1 MLIAGIALGLVLGL
15 LLGGKIGRLADIRLR
30 FLPLLFL
37 GVILRFGTEALLAY
51 NVPIVDQLRLP
62 LFGLAYG
69 LLLVTLWQNRG
80 YPGLALAFVGV
91 ASNALVIMV
100 NGGYM
105 PVWLP
110 AYEASGLSGPLGTVL
125 HTPLPATLGS
135 EFLLHL
141 GPLGDLIP
149 LPIPPLQNVAS
160 IGDLFLTAGLSFF
173 LFSTVLTVSPEARDA
188 IDAAKA
194 ARSTGTG
201 AARLPTGA
209 SAQTAVL
216 DRPTAT
222 APIDA
227 GPSTAVEGAAA
238 AAATELAPADAW
250 TLFPPGE
257 SVSDA
262 VYDQGT
268 GLSPGL
274 EEASVLER
282 PRMLGGGSVGMAYPA
297 LSASSSA
304 VAMDAAAA
312 MPGAIV
318 VPRPTTTRL
327 EDIRRHP
334 YIRLALNGSFSAL
347 WVGQVISLFG
357 DRINQ
362 LALIA
367 FVFEITDSPTAVA
380 ITFIVSTIPN
390 LLFSPIAGTLVDR
403 WDQKQVLVVSDLL
416 RAALVL
422 MIPVAVLINV
432 WLAYPL
438 VFLITTVSIFFRP
451 ARIAILPRIV
461 DEGDLL
467 SANSAM
473 WVGETIADVINYPIA
488 GLFVVFLASS
498 LPLAFWF
505 DAVTYLGSAVLLAT
519 IVVPP
524 IVRKARGAGG
534 EAGADDEVDAVDGAT
549 DGVDMAPDGDTP
561 KRRSIVADLRVGWQF
576 LRHETVLMAN
586 TLQGTAGQFA
596 VGVFTVSSIVL
607 AKEITTAPGD
617 EYRATYAFM
626 ETAIGLGNLIG
637 GFALGLVA
645 TRVHKG
651 RLIIAAYVAFGAL
664 VFLVGN
670 VSSVLIVLGLLFG
683 VGVANMAFIIP
694 SQTLFQERTP
704 PELMARVVSFRFALV
719 FGGMSIAMALGGV
732 FTTALGPGPVIAA
745 AGLISIAAGLAGLG
759 VRALREA

>member
-1 MLIAGIALGLVLGL
+1 
-15 LLGGKIGRLADIRLR
+15 
-30 FLPLLFL
+30 
-37 GVILRFGTEALLAY
+37 
-51 NVPIVDQLRLP
+51 
-62 LFGLAYG
+62 
-69 LLLVTLWQNRG
+69 
-80 YPGLALAFVGV
+80 
-91 ASNALVIMV
+91 
-100 NGGYM
+100 
-105 PVWLP
+105 
-110 AYEASGLSGPLGTVL
+110 
-125 HTPLPATLGS
+125 
-135 EFLLHL
+135 
-141 GPLGDLIP
+141 
-149 LPIPPLQNVAS
+149 
-160 IGDLFLTAGLSFF
+160 
-173 LFSTVLTVSPEARDA
+173 
-188 IDAAKA
+188 
-194 ARSTGTG
+194 
-201 AARLPTGA
+201 
-209 SAQTAVL
+209 
-216 DRPTAT
+216 
-222 APIDA
+222 
-227 GPSTAVEGAAA
+227 
-238 AAATELAPADAW
+238 
-250 TLFPPGE
+250 
-257 SVSDA
+257 
-262 VYDQGT
+262 
-268 GLSPGL
+268 
-274 EEASVLER
+274 
-282 PRMLGGGSVGMAYPA
+282 MLGGGSVGMAYPA
-297 LSASSSA
+297 LNASSSA

-318 VPRPTTTRL
+318 VPRPTTARL

-534 EAGADDEVDAVDGAT
+534 EPGRRPNRRS
-549 DGVDMAPDGDTP
+549 MARPRRQADGDP
-561 KRRSIVADLRVGWQF
+561 ERRSIVADLRVG
-576 LRHETVLMAN
+576 L
-586 TLQGTAGQFA
+586 
-596 VGVFTVSSIVL
+596 GVPAPRDGPHGEHAPGHGRPVRGRRVHVSSIVL
-607 AKEITTAPGD
+607 RRRSRPRPGD
-617 EYRATYAFM
+617 EYRAPTRSWRPRSAS
-626 ETAIGLGNLIG
+626 
-637 GFALGLVA
+637 A
-645 TRVHKG
+645 T
-651 RLIIAAYVAFGAL
+651 
-664 VFLVGN
+664 
-670 VSSVLIVLGLLFG
+670 
-683 VGVANMAFIIP
+683 
-694 SQTLFQERTP
+694 
-704 PELMARVVSFRFALV
+704 
-719 FGGMSIAMALGGV
+719 
-732 FTTALGPGPVIAA
+732 
-745 AGLISIAAGLAGLG
+745 
-759 VRALREA
+759 

>member
-1 MLIAGIALGLVLGL
+1 M
-15 LLGGKIGRLADIRLR
+15 DELR
-30 FLPLLFL
+30 
-37 GVILRFGTEALLAY
+37 V
-51 NVPIVDQLRLP
+51 P
-62 LFGLAYG
+62 LFGISYG
-69 LLLVTLWQNRG
+69 FLLFTLWQNRT
-80 YPGLALAFVGV
+80 YPGMALAFVGV

-100 NGGYM
+100 NGGHM
-105 PVWLP
+105 PVWMP
-110 AYEASGLSGPLGTVL
+110 AYEASGVVGPLGTVL
-125 HTPLPATLGS
+125 HVPLPATLGP

-149 LPIPPLQNVAS
+149 LPIPPVQNVAS

-173 LFSTVLTVSPEARDA
+173 LFSTVLTIPDETRDA

-194 ARSTGTG
+194 GRLFGVSGT
-201 AARLPTGA
+201 APMP
-209 SAQTAVL
+209 SA
-216 DRPTAT
+216 TAT
-222 APIDA
+222 AP
-227 GPSTAVEGAAA
+227 TATLEPPGSAATATVDGAA
-238 AAATELAPADAW
+238 W
-250 TLFPPGE
+250 SLFPPGE
-257 SVSDA
+257 AVSESA
-262 VYDQGT
+262 MRAGT

-274 EEASVLER
+274 EEASVLQR
-282 PRMLGGGSVGMAYPA
+282 PLMLGGRGVGMASPA
-297 LSASSSA
+297 TSSSSQ
-304 VAMDAAAA
+304 AMALDLTATAT
-312 MPGAIV
+312 GADIAI
-318 VPRPTTTRL
+318 PAERPARL
-327 EDIRRHP
+327 EDVRQHP
-334 YIRLALNGSFSAL
+334 YVRLALNGSFSAL

-362 LALIA
+362 LALVA
-367 FVFEITDSPTAVA
+367 FVFEITDSPVAVA
-380 ITFIVSTIPN
+380 ITFLVSTIPN
-390 LLFSPIAGTLVDR
+390 LIFSPVAGALVDR

-422 MIPVAVLINV
+422 LIPVAVLINV

-438 VFLITTVSIFFRP
+438 VFAITTVSIFFRP
-451 ARIAILPRIV
+451 ARVAILPRIV
-461 DEGDLL
+461 AEEDLL

-524 IVRKARGAGG
+524 MVRRVRGTAGRPMG
-534 EAGADDEVDAVDGAT
+534 LSMTAT
-549 DGVDMAPDGDTP
+549 G
-561 KRRSIVADLRVGWQF
+561 KRSIRRDLQVGWSF
-576 LRHETVLMAN
+576 LRHETVLLAN
-586 TLQGTAGQFA
+586 TLQGTVGQFA

-607 AKEITTAPGD
+607 AREITKSPGD

-637 GFALGLVA
+637 GFALGLIA
-645 TRVHKG
+645 TRVQKG

-670 VSSVLIVLGLLFG
+670 SSSVYVVLGLLFG

-704 PELMARVVSFRFALV
+704 PELMGRVVSFRFAVV
-719 FGGMSIAMALGGV
+719 FGGMSIAMGVGGLL
-732 FTTALGPGPVIAA
+732 TASFGPGPVIAV
-745 AGLISIAAGLAGLG
+745 AGLISMAAGLAGLF
-759 VRALREA
+759 VKALREA